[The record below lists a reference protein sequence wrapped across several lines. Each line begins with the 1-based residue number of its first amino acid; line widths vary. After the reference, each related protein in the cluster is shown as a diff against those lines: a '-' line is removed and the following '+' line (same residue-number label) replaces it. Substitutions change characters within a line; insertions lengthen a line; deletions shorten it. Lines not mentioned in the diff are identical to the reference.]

1 MILLEGSVL
10 LKDMNIEKKDR
21 VKVLDFQNSFYFIS
35 MASDPFFLKKKRFIF
50 L

>member
-10 LKDMNIEKKDR
+10 LKDLNIEKKDR

-35 MASDPFFLKKKRFIF
+35 MASDPFF
-50 L
+50 